1 MFFFSEEEKK
11 LRDITKIMFIFTGNR
26 MLHLVFFSFSSIN
39 RFSTENKQ
47 IDLSRKSFRQIKN
60 VRPSIGTDIR
70 WHRSLCSR
78 ENRCRVIRER
88 FLWDKLF
95 PYSFDIFVL
104 FGLEAVNYMFFLFWN
119 ACATYITNEFLF
131 IFLFI
136 TLETHF

>member
-70 WHRSLCSR
+70 
-78 ENRCRVIRER
+78 
-88 FLWDKLF
+88 
-95 PYSFDIFVL
+95 
-104 FGLEAVNYMFFLFWN
+104 
-119 ACATYITNEFLF
+119 
-131 IFLFI
+131 
-136 TLETHF
+136 